1 MNRFRDWWKQD
12 KRYLT
17 MIKAVLLALL
27 PVLCCLVYCA
37 AQGRSLAEV
46 YLPCSEWNDELFY
59 YKQVEGIV
67 NFGYPQGYFGF
78 NESHALKLSFAA
90 WSPVLVFP
98 WILWGVLFGWNMMS
112 PVICNILLMTAACFL
127 FVWLVR
133 PGWKQLGIT
142 ALLFCLYTPFV
153 RYMLSVMPEV
163 ICFSLL
169 IVFYSLAVNYLNRE
183 KAYKL
188 ALLFSCPGY

>member
-67 NFGYPQGYFGF
+67 NFGYPQGYFPG
-78 NESHALKLSFAA
+78 SY
-90 WSPVLVFP
+90 
-98 WILWGVLFGWNMMS
+98 GVCCSAG
-112 PVICNILLMTAACFL
+112 T
-127 FVWLVR
+127 
-133 PGWKQLGIT
+133 
-142 ALLFCLYTPFV
+142 
-153 RYMLSVMPEV
+153 
-163 ICFSLL
+163 
-169 IVFYSLAVNYLNRE
+169 
-183 KAYKL
+183 
-188 ALLFSCPGY
+188 